1 MINVLIPRPLVTM
14 HYQMVNVKHDKYVL
28 YARRHP
34 KTIPISLIFYLLS
47 LKKKDPNY
55 ILLKIDSS

>member
-1 MINVLIPRPLVTM
+1 
-14 HYQMVNVKHDKYVL
+14 VL